1 MTVRNLTPADL
12 DAHCR
17 VSSAAFIWE
26 YKPGEETFPE
36 NVTLLGCFDDSGELM
51 ADLEYFIRDATWG
64 EDTLP
69 CVCIG
74 GVASLPHRRHG
85 GAVRALFGELERR
98 AQAEGWALG
107 ALYPF
112 ADAYYRKFGYERRFH
127 SLRLTVPMRVIETFA
142 ASMPRR
148 EHGSLELY
156 ENGNLAEEL
165 LRVYNAFARQRPL
178 MPHRDKTPLKAHSDE
193 ADLRWFYSR
202 PFEKCEYCYL
212 WKSPAGAF
220 EGYLQYKVDRS
231 ASTVYVSEFCP
242 LTGTAM
248 RGMLCFLRGYASKT
262 DSVAFAQLPP
272 DSGILEALGEYS
284 AMRAELAFGPA
295 LRFYDNRI
303 TPDALREGTPPQFW
317 DGF

>member
-51 ADLEYFIRDATWG
+51 ADLEYFIRPVTWG
-64 EDTLP
+64 EGTVP

-85 GAVRALFGELERR
+85 GAVRALFEELGKR
-98 AQAEGWALG
+98 AQAECWALG

-112 ADAYYRKFGYERRFH
+112 SDAYYRKFGYERHFH
-127 SLRLTVPMRVIETFA
+127 SLRLTVPMRVIETFSA
-142 ASMPRR
+142 GVSRD
-148 EHGSLELY
+148 EHGTLELY
-156 ENGNLAEEL
+156 ENGNLTGEL

-178 MPHRDKTPLKAHSDE
+178 MPHRDVTPLRAHSDE

-212 WKSPAGAF
+212 WRSPAGAF
-220 EGYLQYKVDRS
+220 EGYLQYKVDR
-231 ASTVYVSEFCP
+231 AAGQIYVAEFCP
-242 LTGTAM
+242 LTDAAM
-248 RGMLCFLRGYASKT
+248 RGMLAFLRGYASKAQ
-262 DSVAFAQLPP
+262 SAVFAQLPP
-272 DSGILEALGEYS
+272 DSPMPAALGEYA

-295 LRFYDNRI
+295 LRFYDSRV
-303 TPDALREGTPPQFW
+303 TPEALQGGPSPQFW